1 MYPIVGGGTTAV
13 TERLK
18 LQNLSPLA
26 TKAALTV
33 DANLIDLVFAY
44 SAGAY
49 GSFDQPIPQ
58 PPGQIT
64 RAGFDAMTL
73 NSTGDIRVQSGGGG
87 SRQLTLNA
95 AQVYPVS
102 STNARLAATECPTAS
117 SGRCPYLRPPLIKG
131 GSCVHRW
138 ATCCWVPRA

>member
-1 MYPIVGGGTTAV
+1 
-13 TERLK
+13 
-18 LQNLSPLA
+18 
-26 TKAALTV
+26 
-33 DANLIDLVFAY
+33 
-44 SAGAY
+44 
-49 GSFDQPIPQ
+49 PIPQ

-102 STNARLAATECPTAS
+102 STNARLAATERITLGRS
-117 SGRCPYLRPPLIKG
+117 STEIPNGPDSVFGTLSVFAPSI
-131 GSCVHRW
+131 
-138 ATCCWVPRA
+138 